1 MSPGNPSVLLA
12 FAAVLSVLTTGVG
25 ALRPAGSV
33 SRRQAL
39 CTGATCA
46 AAVASAAAGPALA
59 VEEVAPSAVL
69 DAGSVFTVVPDGAQ
83 LRPSVSM
90 LGTSRA
96 LDSLCAPGVKAV
108 FLGEH
113 HNAAQD
119 HALQTA
125 LLTEMRRRQPAR
137 EMAVGLEAVQRRFQ
151 PALDAYTG
159 ACRRFPC
166 PYPTFA
172 DRVPPLAPR
181 SGRDV
186 AERAPGSDGLGSPM
200 DVVVW

>member
-1 MSPGNPSVLLA
+1 V
-12 FAAVLSVLTTGVG
+12 
-25 ALRPAGSV
+25 
-33 SRRQAL
+33 
-39 CTGATCA
+39 
-46 AAVASAAAGPALA
+46 LA
-59 VEEVAPSAVL
+59 VEDAAPSAVL
-69 DAGSVFTVVPDGAQ
+69 DAGSVFAVVPDGAR

-90 LGTSRA
+90 LRTSLA
-96 LDSLCAPGVKAV
+96 LDGLCSPSVNAV

-159 ACRRFPC
+159 GCSLRL
-166 PYPTFA
+166 PYAHPAAVTI
-172 DRVPPLAPR
+172 DCVRVIFIFVRHASIVPR
-181 SGRDV
+181 SG
-186 AERAPGSDGLGSPM
+186 
-200 DVVVW
+200 